1 MQCLGCVVWTCL
13 QDAGCNGW
21 DVFVSLFLWGT
32 VAPASAAHCRARR
45 ASRPSPHG
53 VRWQAVRLQGR
64 HRQPERPLDPSAAPM
79 ARHRTRALCARA
91 KAASVSNASCSSP
104 AKTLGLFSWG
114 GQTSLSMART
124 ALHTLRARWGH
135 LGSNYFFVV
144 RTQGLQ
150 YAACHGERS
159 SVDQRNTKTAQYM
172 TRSPWHIR
180 FATDQTI
187 RKCFFACRHLGMN
200 DNLKP
205 ASLRKMRVPR
215 TYRSPIMVFQPARK
229 QQLLLPQAK
238 KHFRNLLPTQGAM
251 R

>member
-1 MQCLGCVVWTCL
+1 MQWLGCVC
-13 QDAGCNGW
+13 
-21 DVFVSLFLWGT
+21 FVVSVGHRGACKCSTLPRTARQSAQPARSALASSAPPRPTPAARAAARSIGRTDGT
-32 VAPASAAHCRARR
+32 ASHTR
-45 ASRPSPHG
+45 
-53 VRWQAVRLQGR
+53 AVRSCKSGIGQQRKLQLTSQDTRTVLLGR
-64 HRQPERPLDPSAAPM
+64 PNLAFHGTHCIAHAA
-79 ARHRTRALCARA
+79 RALGTPGF
-91 KAASVSNASCSSP
+91 K
-104 AKTLGLFSWG
+104 L
-114 GQTSLSMART
+114 
-124 ALHTLRARWGH
+124 
-135 LGSNYFFVV
+135 FFVV

-187 RKCFFACRHLGMN
+187 RKCLFACRHLGMN

-238 KHFRNLLPTQGAM
+238 KHFRNLLPTQGA
-251 R
+251 RR